1 MKGFH
6 KTTYHSKKPKHSNVH
21 NRETGYSKKKYLKN
35 KSETTNYKTK
45 IYQNTFSSLG
55 YKLNHKISHLK
66 KYLKNKGRKKDG
78 KAKTRPLIDKDKRRQ
93 KENRRKELPPGRK
106 NKDRGFLPSKRL
118 LPLIGPNT
126 VKLAEWKKHFKR
138 N

>member
-1 MKGFH
+1 MKGFRN
-6 KTTYHSKKPKHSNVH
+6 TTYHTKKQKHPKVHS
-21 NRETGYSKKKYLKN
+21 RDTGFGKKKYLKN

-45 IYQNTFSSLG
+45 VYQNTFSSLG

-66 KYLKNKGRKKDG
+66 KYLKNKGRNKDG
-78 KAKTRPLIDKDKRRQ
+78 GPKTRPLIGKEKRRQ

-106 NKDRGFLPSKRL
+106 TKGRGNPHSKRL